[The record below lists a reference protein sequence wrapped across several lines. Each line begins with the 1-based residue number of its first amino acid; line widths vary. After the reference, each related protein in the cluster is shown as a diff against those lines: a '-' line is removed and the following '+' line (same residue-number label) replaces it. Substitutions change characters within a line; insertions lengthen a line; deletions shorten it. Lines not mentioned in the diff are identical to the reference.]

1 LSKTEKTLE
10 RWRTATDEN
19 WTTVEAVLLKYGF
32 VLKHGRGSHFTY
44 LHPSLKTENTES
56 SAFTAFGIYGANGE
70 ITITVHRNKVNRV
83 YLNLILSAIKQIEDG
98 SGDAKSGGK

>member
-1 LSKTEKTLE
+1 LSKTEKTLV

-19 WTTVEAVLLKYGF
+19 WTTIEAVLLKYGF

-44 LHPSLKTENTES
+44 LHPALKTENTDS
-56 SAFTAFGIYGANGE
+56 SVFTAFGIYGANGE

-83 YLNLILSAIKQIEDG
+83 YLNLILSAIKQIED
-98 SGDAKSGGK
+98 SNDNVNSGGM